1 MSTYDHQ
8 QGTVPGFRGRAAH
21 RTRHAAANTIGV
33 ILGAIVVGA
42 LIALLFAAT
51 IQGPVATQAHRAGAH
66 GRVATMHKLQAGAA
80 GVAAATAPVS
90 HGLSARVANELRLRS
105 SHGVHM
111 SGEFAPVP
119 VAVQRPNHTA
129 RA

>member
-8 QGTVPGFRGRAAH
+8 QETVPGFGGRAVH
-21 RTRHAAANTIGV
+21 GTHHAAANAIGV

-42 LIALLFAAT
+42 VVALLLAAT

-66 GRVATMHKLQAGAA
+66 GRVTSMHRLQAGAA
-80 GVAAATAPVS
+80 GIAVATAAAAPN
-90 HGLSARVANELRLRS
+90 LSARVANELRLR
-105 SHGVHM
+105 GRLL
-111 SGEFAPVP
+111 SGEYSPQRL
-119 VAVQRPNHTA
+119 AVRRLHHTA

>member
-8 QGTVPGFRGRAAH
+8 QGTVPGFGGRAVH
-21 RTRHAAANTIGV
+21 GTHHATANAIGV

-42 LIALLFAAT
+42 VVALLLAAT

-66 GRVATMHKLQAGAA
+66 GRVATMHKLQDGAA
-80 GVAAATAPVS
+80 GVAAATAPVAY
-90 HGLSARVANELRLRS
+90 GLSARVTNELRLGS
-105 SHGVHM
+105 LHGLHM
-111 SGEFAPVP
+111 SGEFTPLP
-119 VAVQRPNHTA
+119 VAARRLPHTA